1 MNEKENSLKK
11 FLEKLEAS
19 ADKILGTQGYN
30 QRAERLRILEELIKE
45 QVTHANTRSSTR
57 QTR

>member
-1 MNEKENSLKK
+1 MTEKENSLKK

-19 ADKILGTQGYN
+19 AEKILGTQGYN
-30 QRAERLRILEELIKE
+30 QRAERIRILEELIKE
-45 QVTHANTRSSTR
+45 QVANANTRSTTR